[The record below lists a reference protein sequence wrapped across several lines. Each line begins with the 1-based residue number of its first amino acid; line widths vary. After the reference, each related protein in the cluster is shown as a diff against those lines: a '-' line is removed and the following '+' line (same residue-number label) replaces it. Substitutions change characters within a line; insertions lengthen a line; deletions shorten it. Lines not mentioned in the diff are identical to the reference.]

1 MQTPTFVRIS
11 IAAMLAMAGNMV
23 EAQRLMPQIE
33 PVEDNMFYKAAM
45 HQVKS
50 TPADEKLQQLP
61 PASPSEVK
69 ARVEKVMQE
78 HNITTRAQVPAYVA
92 QAEELEHPITFMGM
106 CQVAFYPDGS
116 LYLPYG
122 VYKFGSR
129 NGFVRESLCDD
140 LDACINLGSAYIGNK
155 LHGYSNIQ
163 LKDPN
168 AAATNRYYGW
178 DTDTWLPVENSGYR
192 DNKMAVVSDYDPVTQ
207 KVYGFGSPT
216 DWSYN
221 FSFNTYDYV
230 TKEKEF
236 ICNTDDYILCMAI
249 NSHGEAYVLNGD
261 YELCHLDLT
270 NGQTTPIGRLDV
282 DVYVAL
288 QDMTFDE
295 RTDKLYL
302 CISSGSP
309 DGGMMGNIFEVDVN
323 DAHTRLVANL
333 PEAEEYTCLR
343 VLYTPE
349 DDCPAD
355 IADLMMRFDGS
366 SSEGKITFTL
376 PATSMIGQPLSCVM
390 NYVVEVDDE
399 PFATGSGDAGEQIML
414 PVSIEKEGTHKV
426 VVVVSNTIGEG
437 NRNAAV
443 GFVGNDT
450 PMVRDLTF
458 EYDAESGD
466 AVLNWTANSGK
477 FYGYVDP
484 SAQTFRVVRY
494 PDMVVVADNLT
505 ECTFTDN
512 LSEVGYHGYSYEV
525 TACVNGEAGVA
536 VRTSSVRAGKAYET
550 PYSVAL
556 DSYNDSTQFTVVD
569 VNQDGFS
576 WTVAAVEVE
585 MEVYQYRLMYE
596 GSPVAKANDW
606 VLLPP
611 VMLEK
616 DYAYSLSFDAS
627 PYNQYY
633 SEIMAVGIGES
644 EDPSTFTTLMEP
656 TELPGSFRAMPH
668 YDLPFIADHDGAYRI
683 GFQALSEQSE
693 MVLFV
698 TEISVE
704 KITHIQSP
712 ASAVDLVANPGA
724 EGDLSATIEFNAPT
738 TTYAGEV
745 LAAISQIDIYR
756 GNDELIATFADVVPG
771 QHIIYEDLDAVN
783 GQTTYTV
790 TVTNEYGTSVPVSA
804 SAYVGEDMPANPSG
818 FYAVDNFDGSV
829 TLYWDE
835 ASSVGLNGG
844 YVDTE
849 LLTYTI
855 YQYADHDMVKVAV
868 TSGNTYT
875 IEGLNYGSDQELHY
889 FVIEV
894 SNDLG
899 RSETVETCV
908 FVGEPYEIP
917 FHETFEGGY
926 LNHGWYYTTTD
937 YWGSFEIFAG
947 TSADDDDCTAGYYAD
962 EAGSHAYLRSGHICM
977 EGVTGP
983 TFSFAFY
990 NVPGLD
996 NAITAMVYADGKP
1009 QPDTLCYHN
1018 MTEEGFEQGWY
1029 YATVKLDA
1037 YSEAKYIELAFDA
1050 YVGTTD
1056 WPYVLLDDIR
1066 IVEDLTG
1073 IQQLQ
1078 SAPSADYRMID
1089 LMGRQTSKTVGFGI
1103 RISSNGIAEKI
1114 VRK

>member
-1 MQTPTFVRIS
+1 MQTKTLVTIS
-11 IAAMLAMAGNMV
+11 VAAMLLMAGNRV
-23 EAQRLMPQIE
+23 EAQGLLPQLD
-33 PVEDNMFYKAAM
+33 PVENNQFYNAAM
-45 HQVKS
+45 RKVEAK
-50 TPADEKLQQLP
+50 TAAEKLENRMATSQ
-61 PASPSEVK
+61 SDVK
-69 ARVEKVMQE
+69 AKVEKVMQE

-92 QAEELEHPITFMGM
+92 QDEELEHPITFMGM
-106 CQVAFYPDGS
+106 CQVAFYPDGRY
-116 LYLPYG
+116 YLPYG
-122 VYKFGSR
+122 IYKFGSR

-140 LDACINLGSAYIGNK
+140 LDACINFGSAYIGNK

-163 LKDPN
+163 LNDPN
-168 AAATNRYYGW
+168 AVATYCYYGW

-192 DNKMAVVSDYDPVTQ
+192 DNKMAIVSDYDPVTQ
-207 KVYGFGSPT
+207 KVYGYGDPS

-230 TKEKEF
+230 TKEKKF

-261 YELCHLDLT
+261 YELCRLDLT
-270 NGQTTPIGRLDV
+270 NGQTTPVGCLDV
-282 DVYVAL
+282 DVFEAL

-302 CISSGSP
+302 CISSGTP
-309 DGGMMGNIFEVDVN
+309 DGEIAGNIFEVDTN
-323 DAHTRLVANL
+323 DAHTRLVAYL

-355 IADLMMRFDGS
+355 IADLKMRFDGS

-437 NRNAAV
+437 NRNVAV

-458 EYDAESGD
+458 DFDAESGD
-466 AVLNWTANSGK
+466 AVLNWTATSGK

-484 SAQTFRVVRY
+484 STQTFRVVRY
-494 PDMVVVADNLT
+494 PDMVVVADNLP

-536 VRTSSVRAGKAYET
+536 VRTDVVRTGKPHVT
-550 PYSVAL
+550 PYTVDL
-556 DSYNDSTQFTVVD
+556 RSYNDSTQFSMID
-569 VNQDGFS
+569 ANQDGFG
-576 WTVAAVEVE
+576 WYIAAVETDAD
-585 MEVYQYRLMYE
+585 VYQYRLDYP
-596 GSPVAKANDW
+596 GSPSADADDW
-606 VLLPP
+606 ALLPP
-611 VMLEK
+611 LTLEAG
-616 DYAYSLSFDAS
+616 YAYNLSFDAS
-627 PYNQYY
+627 PITSGYN
-633 SEIMAVGIGES
+633 EILAVAMGEND
-644 EDPSTFTTLMEP
+644 DPSTFTTLMEP
-656 TELPGSFRAMPH
+656 TRVEGAIRAMQH
-668 YDLPFIADHDGAYRI
+668 YDVTVIPDHDGVYRI
-683 GFQALSEQSE
+683 GFHALSPKSQR
-693 MVLFV
+693 VLFV
-698 TEISVE
+698 AEISVE
-704 KITHIQSP
+704 KLANLQAP
-712 ASAVDLVANPGA
+712 ATVSSLAVTPGE
-724 EGDLSATIEFNAPT
+724 EGDLTATIEFDAPAT
-738 TTYAGEV
+738 TFNGAA
-745 LAAISQIDIYR
+745 LAAISQVDIYCNN
-756 GNDELIATFADVVPG
+756 GKLVTTLTDVTPG
-771 QHIIYEDLDAVN
+771 QHVVYEDLDAVN
-783 GQTTYTV
+783 GMVTYTV
-790 TVTNEYGTSVPVSA
+790 TVTNEYGVSVPVEA
-804 SAYVGEDMPANPSG
+804 EAYVGEDIPSAPTG
-818 FYAVDNFDGSV
+818 FYAVDNLDGTV
-829 TLYWDE
+829 TLNWNHE
-835 ASSVGLNGG
+835 PGAGIHGG
-844 YVDTE
+844 YVDSD
-849 LLTYTI
+849 LLTYNVLM
-855 YQYADHDMVKVAV
+855 YDGYDMVPVSSV
-868 TSGNTYT
+868 EGNTYT
-875 IEGLNYGSDQELHY
+875 VEGLEFGEEQELYY
-889 FVIEV
+889 FAIVAV
-894 SNDLG
+894 NDLG
-899 RSETVETCV
+899 NSQPTQVSV
-908 FVGEPYEIP
+908 FVGKPYEIP

-937 YWGSFEIFAG
+937 LWGSFEFFAG

-996 NAITAMVYADGKP
+996 NAITAMVYTDGKP

-1029 YATVKLDA
+1029 YTTVKLDA

-1050 YVGTTD
+1050 YVGTMD

-1089 LMGRQTSKTVGFGI
+1089 LMGRQTSKTAGFGI